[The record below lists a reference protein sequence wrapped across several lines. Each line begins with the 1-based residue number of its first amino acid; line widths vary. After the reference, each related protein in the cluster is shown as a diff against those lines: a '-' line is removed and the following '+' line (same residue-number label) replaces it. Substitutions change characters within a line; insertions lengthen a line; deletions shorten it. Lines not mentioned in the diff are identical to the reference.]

1 MIMIFCLDA
10 GHFGKYNRSPAVN
23 SYYESDM
30 NWKLTMLQKKYLE
43 QYADVE
49 VILTRSNQEVDRALF
64 DRGACSKG
72 CVVFLSNHSNA
83 VGNGVNDKIDYVA
96 TYHLV
101 DDTTTKCDDV
111 SKEIAEVLAPVIAD
125 VMGTNQGFRVVSRKA
140 NGDRNGDGIMNDNYY
155 GVLHGARMVN
165 TPGLI
170 LEHSFH
176 TNTRMTNWLLND
188 ANLDRLAKAEVEAL
202 ARYFGL
208 VKKGESSGFQAI
220 ILKDMSESDIIKK
233 VGALFTADQKT
244 SGILA
249 SVSLAQFILESGY
262 GKSELA
268 QAANNCFGMK
278 CSLSGNTWGG
288 SSWDGTSKYTKKTQE
303 WDGEKYITVTA
314 DFRKFPCVE
323 DSIADHSAYLLGAMN
338 GSKKRYEGLAGETD
352 YKKAVQIIKDGGY
365 ATSPT
370 YVEKICNIIE
380 KWDLTQYDVQQSTT
394 PADDSNYPAVP
405 FTVKVII
412 DDLNIRSTPEMGENV
427 VGVTGKGVFTIVQ
440 VCNGWGKL
448 KSGAGWIWLGN
459 PQYCTINGTVA
470 EAPKAFEPYKVRV
483 KVSDLNIRQDA
494 TIDSKSV
501 GYTGKGVFTIVEEKT
516 GKVDKSGHT
525 GTWGK
530 LKSGAGYICLAF
542 DDYTEKV

>member
-1 MIMIFCLDA
+1 MKRY
-10 GHFGKYNRSPAVN
+10 GN
-23 SYYESDM
+23 
-30 NWKLTMLQKKYLE
+30 
-43 QYADVE
+43 
-49 VILTRSNQEVDRALF
+49 LF
-64 DRGACSKG
+64 DKICSMENLELAYQNAKKG
-72 CVVFLSNHSNA
+72 KGWYREVKQIEERPYYYLAGLQWMLKNHKYKTSEYETFIKKDGKKEREIYKLPFLIFM
-83 VGNGVNDKIDYVA
+83 GLDYVSG
-96 TYHLV
+96 LV
-101 DDTTTKCDDV
+101 VAGVFHK
-111 SKEIAEVLAPVIAD
+111 S
-125 VMGTNQGFRVVSRKA
+125 MGTNQGYRIVTRKSD
-140 NGDRNGDGIMNDNYY
+140 NDRNGDDAMNDNYY

-176 TNTRMTNWLLND
+176 TNTRMTNWLLDD
-188 ANLDRLAKAEVEAL
+188 ANIDRLAKAEVEAL
-202 ARYFGL
+202 AAYYGL
-208 VKKGESSGFQAI
+208 VKKGNGSGFQATA
-220 ILKDMSESDIIKK
+220 LKDMSEADIIKK
-233 VGALFTADQKT
+233 VGALFTADQKS

-268 QAANNCFGMK
+268 QGANNCFGMK

-288 SSWDGTSKYTKKTQE
+288 SSWNGTDKYTKKTQE

-314 DFRKFPCVE
+314 DFRKYPCVE
-323 DSIADHSAYLLGAMN
+323 DSIADHSAYLLSAMN
-338 GSKKRYEGLAGETD
+338 GSKKRYEGLTGETD

-380 KWDLTQYDVQQSTT
+380 KWELTQYDVKQSTT

-427 VGVTGKGVFTIVQ
+427 VGVTGKGVFTIIQ

-459 PQYCTINGTVA
+459 PEYCTINGTVA
-470 EAPKAFEPYKVRV
+470 ETPKAFEPYKVRV

-494 TIDSKSV
+494 TIDSDSN

-516 GKVDKSGHT
+516 GKVNKSGRT

-542 DDYTEKV
+542 DEYTEKV

>member
-1 MIMIFCLDA
+1 MMKFCLDA
-10 GHFGKYNRSPAVN
+10 GHYGKYNRSPAVK

-30 NWKLTMLQKKYLE
+30 VWKLTMLQKKYLE

-49 VILTRSNQEVDRALF
+49 VILTRSNQEVDKTLF

-83 VGNGVNDKIDYVA
+83 VGNGVNDTVDYA
-96 TYHLV
+96 AIYHLV
-101 DDTTTKCDDV
+101 DDVTTKCDDE
-111 SKEIAEVLAPVIAD
+111 SKKLAQVLAPVIAD
-125 VMGTNQGFRVVSRKA
+125 VMGTNQGYRIVTRKSD
-140 NGDRNGDGIMNDNYY
+140 NDRNGDDAMNDNYY

-176 TNTRMTNWLLND
+176 TNTRMTNWLLDD
-188 ANLDRLAKAEVEAL
+188 ANIDRLAKAEVEAL
-202 ARYFGL
+202 AAYYGL
-208 VKKGESSGFQAI
+208 VKKGNGSGFQATA
-220 ILKDMSESDIIKK
+220 LKDMSEADIIKK
-233 VGALFTADQKT
+233 VGALFTADQKS

-268 QAANNCFGMK
+268 QGANNCFGMK

-288 SSWDGTSKYTKKTQE
+288 SSWNGTDKYTKKTQE

-314 DFRKFPCVE
+314 DFRKYPCVE
-323 DSIADHSAYLLGAMN
+323 DSIADHSAYLLSAMN
-338 GSKKRYEGLAGETD
+338 GSKKRYEGLTGETD

-380 KWDLTQYDVQQSTT
+380 KWELTQYDVKQSTT

-427 VGVTGKGVFTIVQ
+427 VGVTGKGVFTIIQ

-459 PQYCTINGTVA
+459 PEYCTINGTVA
-470 EAPKAFEPYKVRV
+470 ETPKAFEPYKVRV

-494 TIDSKSV
+494 TIDSDSN

-516 GKVDKSGHT
+516 GKVNKSGRT

-542 DDYTEKV
+542 DEYTEKV